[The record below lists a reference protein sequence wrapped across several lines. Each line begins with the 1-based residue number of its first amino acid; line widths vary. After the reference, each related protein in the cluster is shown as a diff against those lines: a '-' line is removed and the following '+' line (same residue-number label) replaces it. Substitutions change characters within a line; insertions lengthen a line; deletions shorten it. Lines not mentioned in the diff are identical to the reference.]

1 MSDSR
6 IGFSPDTKRLL
17 ADRAGYRCSLPGCG
31 RLTIGPGADEDSR
44 RSIGVACHIYSAA
57 PGGPRGQNGLSEDQL
72 ASVENGIW
80 LCSDHAALID
90 KGNGVDYPAAKLQAY
105 KGLQEAKAAR
115 ELNGLG
121 YPVHWIEQLTIQSNP
136 LFAPGS
142 VVRFGKVTVIAGSN
156 MVGKSALC
164 DWLAGFGNQQSLWR
178 WLPCN
183 GRVTELDLE
192 LDYHQ
197 PEQVRV
203 RMHIP
208 ASGQL
213 GFSVDGQPGPVQPM
227 RLNFVHLHEEWS
239 REDGQAADDLALLCR
254 FLEVD
259 PLHLPNLFPLIDSD
273 GLGYARNLK
282 FDTVNDDDEKGG
294 RAKTRKVLHA
304 DVRGTAKGLPFRGLS
319 HGEQQY
325 VLIELAV
332 ALARYTARFAPTML
346 LLDGGMH
353 RFGDERLEAILT
365 ALADRKIQ
373 FQTVIVLPRGPEES
387 VPPGAGWTVVRFHQ
401 DDGQKTTVQQ
411 A

>member
-1 MSDSR
+1 MPDSR
-6 IGFSPDTKRLL
+6 AGFSPDTKRLL

-57 PGGPRGQNGLSEDQL
+57 PGGPRGQNGLREDQL

-80 LCSDHAALID
+80 LCGDHAALID
-90 KGNGVDYPAAKLQAY
+90 KANGVDYPAAKLQAY

-115 ELNGLG
+115 ELSGLG
-121 YPVHWIEQLTIQSNP
+121 YPVHWLEQLTVRCSP
-136 LFAPGS
+136 LLVPGS
-142 VVRFGKVTVIAGSN
+142 VIRFGKVTVFAGSN

-164 DWLAGFGNQQSLWR
+164 DWLAGFGDQRCLWR
-178 WLPCN
+178 WLPHA

-192 LDYHQ
+192 LEYHQ
-197 PEQVRV
+197 PEPVKV
-203 RMHIP
+203 RMQIP

-227 RLNFVHLHEEWS
+227 RLSFVYLHEEWS
-239 REDGQAADDLALLCR
+239 REAGRAADDLELLCR
-254 FLEVD
+254 SLEID

-282 FDTVNDDDEKGG
+282 LEAVEEEDEATG
-294 RAKTRKVLHA
+294 RIKARKILRA
-304 DVRGTAKGLPFRGLS
+304 DVRGTEKGLRFPALS
-319 HGEQQY
+319 HSEQQY
-325 VLIELAV
+325 VLVELAV

-353 RFGDERLEAILT
+353 RFGDENLAAIMT
-365 ALADRKIQ
+365 ALSERMIQ
-373 FQTVIVLPRGPEES
+373 FQTVIVLPRSKDEP
-387 VPPGAGWTVVRFHQ
+387 VPAGAGWTVVRLRHAGGRQ
-401 DDGQKTTVQQ
+401 TDVSQG
-411 A
+411 